1 MNRTLILSFPIESSP
16 GGGERYL
23 EQVVAGLRKKRRFAL
38 VSSSRALLKVF
49 HARGWEH
56 LPLWG
61 GIEPVSRISFPLFL
75 LTIPL
80 FLPIQLAVLA
90 YARFHDDARSMLCLS
105 MTDKLLATLPAR
117 LLGMRV
123 LWLEHL
129 VAGPALLRNPL
140 RGLYAALSRLAR
152 VVAVSEAV
160 AASLAAA
167 GVPRS
172 RMEVVAPGVEP
183 GEYERA
189 EPHRGAPVIACIARL
204 HREKNVALLIR
215 AFARVHAEIP
225 EARLV
230 IFGDGPERGALE
242 RLAAA
247 LGLGSVV
254 EFRGYVKDAGR
265 RCGDFDILAVPS
277 SREAFGIAALEAMAC
292 GVPVIATRVGG
303 LPELVLDGE
312 TGLLVPPEDEKALA
326 ETLTGLLRDPERAA
340 RLGAAGR
347 ERALTRFTVAKM
359 LSAWDRL
366 LSS

>member
-1 MNRTLILSFPIESSP
+1 MDRTLILSFPIESSP

-23 EQVVAGLRKKRRFAL
+23 EQVVAGMRKKRRFAL

-49 HARGWEH
+49 HDRGWEH

-61 GIEPVSRISFPLFL
+61 GIEPVSMIAFPLFL
-75 LTIPL
+75 LTLPL

-90 YARFHDDARSMLCLS
+90 YARFHDGARSVLCLS
-105 MTDKLLATLPAR
+105 MAEKLLATLPAR
-117 LLGMRV
+117 LFGMRV

-129 VAGPALLRNPL
+129 VAGQALLRNPL
-140 RGLYAALSRLAR
+140 RGLFAALSSLAR
-152 VVAVSEAV
+152 VVVVSEAV

-167 GVPRS
+167 GVPRG
-172 RMEVVAPGVEP
+172 RVEIVTPGIEP

-189 EPHRGAPVIACIARL
+189 EPRRGAPVVACIARL
-204 HREKNVALLIR
+204 HREKNVALLVR
-215 AFARVHAEIP
+215 AFARVRAEIP

-247 LGLGSVV
+247 LGLGGAV
-254 EFRGYVKDAGR
+254 EFRGYVEGAGR
-265 RCGDFDILAVPS
+265 RCGEAAVLAVPS
-277 SREAFGIAALEAMAC
+277 SRESFGIAALEAMAC
-292 GVPVIATRVGG
+292 GVPVVAARVGG

-326 ETLTGLLRDPERAA
+326 KALVGLLRDPERAA
-340 RLGAAGR
+340 GLGAAGR
-347 ERALTRFTVAKM
+347 ERALTRFTAAKM